1 MYISGKPYL
10 EWRIIMN
17 SIENNNNMS
26 KLIKNRREELGLT
39 IEQAAKKANV
49 GTRTWSRYESGSPIR
64 QDKIKGILVALRW
77 SKFPNDEKTDVE
89 NYLDEYRNH
98 DAWSETINDLYGKY
112 AAIAFCIGSDI
123 LSDYIMM
130 DLEELSSLPKGSH
143 IGQLNASNLQLSL
156 PEEFLMEYDY
166 NFLIKL
172 KRALNQLIIKA
183 VKGDDF
189 IAHKPIEEIIL
200 KSIIDE
206 AELLMQE
213 MLINLNKDDF
223 EDFQYWDEWIYDMF
237 GDNDIEIFLYS
248 DMSLPIAD
256 DYKFDSWFEDR
267 FYVNDDE

>member
-1 MYISGKPYL
+1 
-10 EWRIIMN
+10 
-17 SIENNNNMS
+17 
-26 KLIKNRREELGLT
+26 
-39 IEQAAKKANV
+39 
-49 GTRTWSRYESGSPIR
+49 
-64 QDKIKGILVALRW
+64 
-77 SKFPNDEKTDVE
+77 
-89 NYLDEYRNH
+89 
-98 DAWSETINDLYGKY
+98 
-112 AAIAFCIGSDI
+112 
-123 LSDYIMM
+123 M

-143 IGQLNASNLQLSL
+143 IGQLNASSLQLSL

-248 DMSLPIAD
+248 DMSFPIAD
-256 DYKFDSWFEDR
+256 DYKFDNWFEDR

>member
-1 MYISGKPYL
+1 
-10 EWRIIMN
+10 
-17 SIENNNNMS
+17 
-26 KLIKNRREELGLT
+26 
-39 IEQAAKKANV
+39 
-49 GTRTWSRYESGSPIR
+49 
-64 QDKIKGILVALRW
+64 
-77 SKFPNDEKTDVE
+77 
-89 NYLDEYRNH
+89 
-98 DAWSETINDLYGKY
+98 
-112 AAIAFCIGSDI
+112 
-123 LSDYIMM
+123 MM

-143 IGQLNASNLQLSL
+143 IGQLNASSLQLSL

-237 GDNDIEIFLYS
+237 GDNDIETFLYS
-248 DMSLPIAD
+248 DMPFPIVD
-256 DYKFDSWFEDR
+256 DYKFDNWFEDR
-267 FYVNDDE
+267 FYLNDYE